1 MVASAEGKQ
10 RKNGLNSVL
19 AAPVGAPLWA
29 NHFNAIGYSRKG
41 LLVLDV
47 IVKVPSHAAH
57 QNLDNSIYK
66 AIPVIE
72 WFKLQFRKNF
82 KVLGPVKMTV
92 TQLTPENNTM

>member
-1 MVASAEGKQ
+1 VEKRLKQ
-10 RKNGLNSVL
+10 CFKAL
-19 AAPVGAPLWA
+19 APRLVPIVGR
-29 NHFNAIGYSRKG
+29 HFNAIGHSRKG

-47 IVKVPSHAAH
+47 IVKVPPVMPH

-92 TQLTPENNTM
+92 T